1 MSPSE
6 FKEPVVNW
14 QDSRLRVV
22 INEEEQYSI
31 WPEQRDIPA
40 GWRDGGVSGTKDECL
55 EYIATTW
62 VDMRPLSVRRGMKA
76 AGERV

>member
-1 MSPSE
+1 MSPLE
-6 FKEPVVNW
+6 FKEPGINW

-40 GWRDGGVSGTKDECL
+40 GWRDAGVSGTKDECL
-55 EYIATTW
+55 GYIATTW
-62 VDMRPLSVRRGMKA
+62 VDMRPLSVRRGMEA